1 MTGLVNAPVGAELL
15 DDPAADPAIVRSS
28 LGHIARSNRWLGG
41 RAAMRSGLAVALGS
55 EGRGESLTLLDVGT
69 GAGDL
74 PLDAVRWGRR
84 RGFRIQP
91 LGLDRSFTAAT
102 LARESGIQTVVGCA
116 GTLPVR
122 SRSVDI
128 VLVSQV
134 VHHLRQDAAI
144 QLLRECYRIA
154 RRALIVTDLER
165 ARLAV
170 AGFWVV
176 SRVLQFDAATRADG
190 ITSVRRGYSVEEFR
204 ELFRLAGITAT
215 AFRRPGYRLVA
226 VGKRSPGADR

>member
-1 MTGLVNAPVGAELL
+1 MTSLATAPGVELL

-28 LGHIARSNRWLGG
+28 LGHIARSNKWLGG
-41 RAAMRSGLAVALGS
+41 RAAMRSGLARALGTA
-55 EGRGESLTLLDVGT
+55 GHGETFTLFDVGT

-74 PLDAVRWGRR
+74 PLDAERWGARH
-84 RGFRIQP
+84 GFRIRP
-91 LGLDRSFTAAT
+91 LGLDRNLTAAK
-102 LARESGIQTVVGCA
+102 LARDSGIESVVGCA
-116 GTLPVR
+116 GSLPVR
-122 SRSVDI
+122 SASVDI

-144 QLLRECYRIA
+144 QLLRECGRIA

-170 AGFWVV
+170 AGFWLV
-176 SRVLQFDAATRADG
+176 SRVLKFDAATRADG
-190 ITSVRRGYSVEEFR
+190 ITSVRRGYTLAEFR
-204 ELFRLAGITAT
+204 ELFRLAGLNAT

-226 VGKRSPGADR
+226 VAGKASDADG

>member
-1 MTGLVNAPVGAELL
+1 MTGLASAPVGVELL
-15 DDPAADPAIVRSS
+15 DDPAADPAVVRSS

-41 RAAMRSGLAVALGS
+41 RAAMRSGLALALGS
-55 EGRGESLTLLDVGT
+55 AGRGETLTLLDVGT

-74 PLDAVRWGRR
+74 PLDAARWGRR

-91 LGLDRSFTAAT
+91 LGLDRSLTAAR
-102 LARESGIQTVVGCA
+102 LARESGVETVVGCA

-144 QLLRECYRIA
+144 QLLRECERIA

-190 ITSVRRGYSVEEFR
+190 ITSVRRGYTPGEFR
-204 ELFRLAGITAT
+204 ELFRLAGIGAT
-215 AFRRPGYRLVA
+215 TYRRPGYRLVA
-226 VGKRSPGADR
+226 VAGRSIDADG

>member
-1 MTGLVNAPVGAELL
+1 MTGLANTPVGVELL
-15 DDPAADPAIVRSS
+15 DDPAADPAVVRSS

-41 RAAMRSGLAVALGS
+41 RAALRSGLAMALGS
-55 EGRGESLTLLDVGT
+55 AGRGETLTLLDVGT

-74 PLDAVRWGRR
+74 PLEAERWGRR

-91 LGLDRSFTAAT
+91 LGLDRSLTAAS
-102 LARESGIQTVVGCA
+102 LAQEKGVPALVACA

-144 QLLRECYRIA
+144 QLLREGERIS

-176 SRVLQFDAATRADG
+176 SHMLQFDAPTRADG
-190 ITSVRRGYSVEEFR
+190 ITSVRRGYTLEEFR
-204 ELFRLAGITAT
+204 QLFQLAGIDAT
-215 AFRRPGYRLVA
+215 TFRRPGYRLVA
-226 VGKRSPGADR
+226 VGGRNSDAHG

>member
-1 MTGLVNAPVGAELL
+1 MTGLANTPVGVELL
-15 DDPAADPAIVRSS
+15 DDPAADPAVVRSS

-41 RAAMRSGLAVALGS
+41 RAAMRSGLAMALGS
-55 EGRGESLTLLDVGT
+55 TGPGATLTLLDVGT

-74 PLDAVRWGRR
+74 PVDAVQWGQSH
-84 RGFRIQP
+84 GFRIHP
-91 LGLDRSFTAAT
+91 LGLDRSLTAAR
-102 LARESGIQTVVGCA
+102 LARESGVQTVVGCA

-122 SRSVDI
+122 SGSVDL

-144 QLLRECYRIA
+144 QLLRECNRIA

-190 ITSVRRGYSVEEFR
+190 ITSVRRGYTLEEFR
-204 ELFRLAGITAT
+204 ALFRLAGIPAT

-226 VGKRSPGADR
+226 VGRRNPDADG

>member
-1 MTGLVNAPVGAELL
+1 MTGLVNTAVGVELL
-15 DDPAADPAIVRSS
+15 DDPAADPAVVRSS

-41 RAAMRSGLAVALGS
+41 RAAMRSGLAMALGS
-55 EGRGESLTLLDVGT
+55 ADSAESLTLLDVGT

-84 RGFRIQP
+84 RGFRIRP
-91 LGLDRSFTAAT
+91 LGLDRSFTAAM
-102 LARESGIQTVVGCA
+102 LARESGIHTVVGCA

-144 QLLRECYRIA
+144 QLLKESHRIA

-165 ARLAV
+165 ARLAL

-190 ITSVRRGYSVEEFR
+190 ITSVRRGYTLGEFR
-204 ELFRLAGITAT
+204 ELFRLAGIAAT
-215 AFRRPGYRLVA
+215 TFRRPGYRLVA
-226 VGKRSPGADR
+226 VGKRSPDADG